1 MTSET
6 MNGVPRAQVVTAER
20 LRLLAEG
27 QALKERLREL
37 GKGHSEIMKPRYY
50 EVWRLL
56 GRQQEAVERGEAP
69 DWRTIQPAAS
79 ALIEYNGIQ
88 SQMVCELYNTIGAY
102 MALAEMALQVTR
114 EEIEARAEALVE
126 ERTAA
131 MTVVVTT
138 PLLAQ

>member
-1 MTSET
+1 MTCKRTNELPQART
-6 MNGVPRAQVVTAER
+6 LTAER

-37 GKGHSEIMKPRYY
+37 GMGHREVMEPRYY

-56 GRQQEAVERGEAP
+56 GRQQEAVERGEEP
-69 DWRTIQPAAS
+69 DWTTIQPAAS
-79 ALIEYNGIQ
+79 ALIEYNCIQ
-88 SQMVCELYNTIGAY
+88 ARMVCELYKTISAY
-102 MALAEMALQVTR
+102 MAVAEMALQIMH
-114 EEIEARAEALVE
+114 EEVEVRAEALVE

-131 MTVVVTT
+131 RAVVVVT

>member
-1 MTSET
+1 MTIET
-6 MNGVPRAQVVTAER
+6 MNGVPQAQAVTAER
-20 LRLLAEG
+20 LRLLIEG

-37 GKGHSEIMKPRYY
+37 EQGHSEIMKPRYY

-69 DWRTIQPAAS
+69 DWTTIQPAAS
-79 ALIEYNGIQ
+79 ALIEFNGIQ
-88 SQMVCELYNTIGAY
+88 SAMVCEVHKTISAY
-102 MALAEMALQVTR
+102 MAVAEMALQIMH
-114 EEIEARAEALVE
+114 EEISARAEILVA

-131 MTVVVTT
+131 RTVVVAT

>member
-20 LRLLAEG
+20 LHLLIEG
-27 QALKERLREL
+27 QVLKERLREL
-37 GKGHSEIMKPRYY
+37 EQGHREIMKPRYY

-69 DWRTIQPAAS
+69 DWTTIQPAAS
-79 ALIEYNGIQ
+79 ALTEYCGIQ
-88 SQMVCELYNTIGAY
+88 SRMVCELHKTISAY
-102 MALAEMALQVTR
+102 MAVAEMALQVTH
-114 EEIEARAEALVE
+114 EEIEARAEILVS
-126 ERTAA
+126 ERTTPR
-131 MTVVVTT
+131 TVVVTT

>member
-1 MTSET
+1 MTSKT
-6 MNGVPRAQVVTAER
+6 MNGVVEARVVTAER

-37 GKGHSEIMKPRYY
+37 AHGHSEIMKPRYY

-56 GRQQEAVERGEAP
+56 GRQQEAVERGEEP

-79 ALIEYNGIQ
+79 ALVEYCGVQ
-88 SQMVCELYNTIGAY
+88 SRMVCELCHTIEAY
-102 MALAEMALQVTR
+102 MAVAEMALQVTH
-114 EEIEARAEALVE
+114 EVQ

-131 MTVVVTT
+131 RTVVVVT
-138 PLLAQ
+138 PLLTQ